1 MARKP
6 KATTPTLEETSTP
19 SPRRTTTR
27 NTPQP
32 ETPMNGFVGEEEI
45 RDLAYR
51 KWEEA
56 GCPTG
61 DGMAFWLAA
70 EQELRSR

>member
-6 KATTPTLEETSTP
+6 KATTPAPLETTTS
-19 SPRRTTTR
+19 SRRARTR

-32 ETPMNGFVGEEEI
+32 EAQMNGFVGEDQI

-70 EQELRSR
+70 EEELRSR

>member
-6 KATTPTLEETSTP
+6 KAMTPTPEETTIP
-19 SPRRTTTR
+19 SSRRTRTR
-27 NTPQP
+27 NSPQP
-32 ETPMNGFVGEEEI
+32 GAPMNGFTGEEEI

-70 EQELRSR
+70 EQEL

>member
-6 KATTPTLEETSTP
+6 KATTPAQDEISTP
-19 SPRRTTTR
+19 SPGRTRTR
-27 NTPQP
+27 NAPQP
-32 ETPMNGFVGEEEI
+32 EVSMNGCVGEDAI

-70 EQELRSR
+70 ERELRSR

>member
-1 MARKP
+1 MARK
-6 KATTPTLEETSTP
+6 KATTPAQDENTIT
-19 SPRRTTTR
+19 SPRRTGTR
-27 NTPQP
+27 NAAQP
-32 ETPMNGFVGEEEI
+32 EAPMNGFVGEDAI

-61 DGMAFWLAA
+61 DGTAFWLAA

>member
-6 KATTPTLEETSTP
+6 KATTLAQNDTATTSP
-19 SPRRTTTR
+19 SRARTR
-27 NTPQP
+27 NTPQST
-32 ETPMNGFVGEEEI
+32 EPMNGCVGEDAI

>member
-1 MARKP
+1 
-6 KATTPTLEETSTP
+6 
-19 SPRRTTTR
+19 
-27 NTPQP
+27 
-32 ETPMNGFVGEEEI
+32 MNGCVGEDAI

>member
-1 MARKP
+1 
-6 KATTPTLEETSTP
+6 
-19 SPRRTTTR
+19 
-27 NTPQP
+27 
-32 ETPMNGFVGEEEI
+32 MNGCVGEDQI

-61 DGMAFWLAA
+61 DGTAFWLAA
-70 EQELRSR
+70 EQELRSQ